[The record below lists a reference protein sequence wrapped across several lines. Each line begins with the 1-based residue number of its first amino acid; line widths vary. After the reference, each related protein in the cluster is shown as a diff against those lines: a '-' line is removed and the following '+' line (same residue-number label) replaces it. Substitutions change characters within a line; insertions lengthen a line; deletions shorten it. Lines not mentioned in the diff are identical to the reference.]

1 MNLEKK
7 LIPYKNIFLDRDG
20 IINNIIMR
28 DEIVSSPRTLDEF
41 QFTDHIFEFVESLHK
56 EKKEIF
62 VVSNQPD
69 IARKKMDISELNK
82 MTKKIEEELKIE
94 NIAYCIHDDEDCC
107 NCRKPKPGLIN
118 NFMKEFNLIS
128 AESILIG
135 DSHKDIE
142 AAKNANISSILLSTY
157 YNSYIENSIEY
168 THISSLK
175 DLL

>member
-41 QFTDHIFEFVESLHK
+41 QFTDHIFEFVEYLHK

-82 MTKKIEEELKIE
+82 MTKNRRRIK
-94 NIAYCIHDDEDCC
+94 NRYSYSYDDEDCC
-107 NCRKPKPGLIN
+107 NYRKPKLVGKK
-118 NFMKEFNLIS
+118 F
-128 AESILIG
+128 
-135 DSHKDIE
+135 
-142 AAKNANISSILLSTY
+142 
-157 YNSYIENSIEY
+157 
-168 THISSLK
+168 
-175 DLL
+175 

>member
-1 MNLEKK
+1 MSLRNMLASFE
-7 LIPYKNIFLDRDG
+7 NIFLDRDG
-20 IINNIIMR
+20 IINEVIMR
-28 DEIVSSPRTLDEF
+28 DSVVSSPRSIDEF
-41 QFTDHIFEFVESLHK
+41 KFRNEIKEFVTALQNQK
-56 EKKEIF
+56 ERIF

-69 IARKKMDISELNK
+69 IARKKMDICELNK

-107 NCRKPKPGLIN
+107 DCRKPKPGLIN

-128 AESILIG
+128 AKSVLIG
-135 DSHKDIE
+135 DSLKDIE
-142 AAKNANISSILLSTY
+142 AAKNANISSILLSTN

>member
-1 MNLEKK
+1 
-7 LIPYKNIFLDRDG
+7 
-20 IINNIIMR
+20 
-28 DEIVSSPRTLDEF
+28 
-41 QFTDHIFEFVESLHK
+41 
-56 EKKEIF
+56 
-62 VVSNQPD
+62 
-69 IARKKMDISELNK
+69 MDISELNK
-82 MTKKIEEELKIE
+82 MTKKIEEELKNR

-107 NCRKPKPGLIN
+107 NCRKPKPGLIKILW
-118 NFMKEFNLIS
+118 KEFNLIS